1 MHELSIAESLIKIIS
16 EEMAKHG
23 LTKLHSFKIVYGQ
36 ISAIV
41 PEALETSFEMLTLN
55 TPFAGA
61 KMETEVKPM
70 VVRCR
75 QCGHEFS
82 PSHEERV
89 IMPCPQ
95 CATELGHEII
105 SGRELFIDN
114 IEAE

>member
-16 EEMAKHG
+16 EEMTKHG
-23 LTKLHSFKIVYGQ
+23 LTKLLSVKVIHGQ

-41 PEALETSFEMLTLN
+41 PEALETAFEILTIN
-55 TPFAGA
+55 TPFTGA
-61 KMETEVKPM
+61 AFSMELKPM

-75 QCGHEFS
+75 QCGQEFS
-82 PSHEERV
+82 PTQEERM
-89 IMPCPQ
+89 IMPCPR

-105 SGRELFIDN
+105 SGRELYIDH

>member
-1 MHELSIAESLIKIIS
+1 MHELAIAESLIKIIG
-16 EEMAKHG
+16 EEMNKHG
-23 LTKLHSFKIVYGQ
+23 LTKLLSVQIIYGQ

-41 PEALETSFEMLTLN
+41 PEALETAFEVLAHG

-61 KMETEVKPM
+61 KVNITVKPM

-82 PSHEERV
+82 PHRDEL
-89 IMPCPQ
+89 ILMPCPE
-95 CATELGHEII
+95 CATELGHEIL
-105 SGRELFIDN
+105 SGRELYIDH